1 MKSQKGLSLIE
12 VLVAMFIFSL
22 GILGLSSTQLVGLKA
37 SAGTNTRNQAEF
49 LASDIL
55 ERIRANR
62 ANASSYQIGLSDPA
76 PSNTQTVAQS
86 DLSQWKQRISTTLND
101 GKGSIQLQDTRVTI
115 NISWTSKGEQRKSKD
130 QSENFTMSSEL

>member
-1 MKSQKGLSLIE
+1 MRFQKGLSLIE

-62 ANASSYQIGLSDPA
+62 ANASSYQIALSEPA
-76 PSNTQTVAQS
+76 TTSPQTVAQH
-86 DLSQWKQRISTTLND
+86 DLNQWKQRINSTLTD
-101 GKGSIQLQDTRVTI
+101 GKGSIQLQGTRVTI
-115 NISWTSKGEQRKSKD
+115 NITWSSRGEQRKS
-130 QSENFTMSSEL
+130 QVESENLTVSSEL

>member
-1 MKSQKGLSLIE
+1 MKTQKGLSLVE
-12 VLVAMFIFSL
+12 VLVAVFIFSL

-62 ANASSYQIGLSDPA
+62 GNASSYAIGLNQSA
-76 PSNTQTVAQS
+76 PHNPQTVAGN
-86 DLSQWKQRISTTLND
+86 DLKTWKERINNVLQE
-101 GKGSIQLQDTRVTI
+101 GQGSILVQNNRVTI
-115 NISWTSKGEQRKSKD
+115 TLAWSSRGEQRKS
-130 QSENFTMSSEL
+130 QVERETFTVSSEL

>member
-37 SAGTNTRNQAEF
+37 SAGTNTRNHAEF

-76 PSNTQTVAQS
+76 PKNTETVAQS

-101 GKGSIQLQDTRVTI
+101 GKGSIQLQGTRVTI
-115 NISWTSKGEQRKSKD
+115 NISWTSRGEQRKSQD
-130 QSENFTMSSEL
+130 GNENFTMSSEL

>member
-1 MKSQKGLSLIE
+1 MKFQKGSSLIE

-62 ANASSYQIGLSDPA
+62 ANASSYQIGMNQPA
-76 PSNTQTVAQS
+76 PQNPQTVAQN
-86 DLSQWKQRISTTLND
+86 DLSDWKRRIGATLHD
-101 GKGSIQLQDTRVTI
+101 GKGSIQLQGTRVTI
-115 NISWTSKGEQRKSKD
+115 NIAWSSKGEQRKA
-130 QSENFTMSSEL
+130 QVESEDFTVSSEL